1 MILRQSKTSRYKE
14 IIVDKLI
21 GRLFR
26 TDIACDLVNEKD
38 WKVTVSIIER
48 RLLEGKEWEE
58 KEV

>member
-1 MILRQSKTSRYKE
+1 M
-14 IIVDKLI
+14 DKLI